1 MMSLVLSPHD
11 SFDQKTLTNL
21 WMTMLPNIYL
31 K

>member
-1 MMSLVLSPHD
+1 MMNLVLSPHD

-21 WMTMLPNIYL
+21 WMLPNIYL